1 MIPHHAIST
10 LRAVGRG
17 SVPRR
22 LIVLGVLAALALA
35 PAARAEVRVVTTT
48 EGLASLARGVGGD
61 RVEVESLSR
70 GIQDPHFV
78 DANPTLALKL
88 RHADLLVDVGLDLEI
103 GWLPPLVN
111 QSRNAEIQPNGR
123 RRLTAASAVG
133 VLEIPTGPVDRSQGD
148 LHPAGNP
155 HFLSDPRRALRVA
168 RAIAARLGQLDPPGA
183 ASYQANLA
191 AFSKRLAEAEARWAT
206 ELAPVKGRKLM
217 THHRTMTY
225 FLDWSGIDLAGVL
238 EPKPGVPPPPSHL
251 ADMVGV
257 ARREGVKAVVVENYY
272 DPKSDELV
280 SRLSGAKLVVIPGDV
295 GGVPEAKDYLAYV
308 DHLVRRVSQAL
319 L

>member
-1 MIPHHAIST
+1 
-10 LRAVGRG
+10 
-17 SVPRR
+17 
-22 LIVLGVLAALALA
+22 
-35 PAARAEVRVVTTT
+35 VVTTT
-48 EGLASLARGVGGD
+48 EGLASLAREVGGE
-61 RVEVESLSR
+61 RVSVESLSR

-133 VLEIPTGPVDRSQGD
+133 VLEIATGPVDRSQGD

-168 RAIAARLGQLDPPGA
+168 RAIAIRLGQLDPPGA

-206 ELAPVKGRKLM
+206 ELSPVKGRKLM

-257 ARREGVKAVVVENYY
+257 ARREGVKALVVENYY

-280 SRLSGAKLVVIPGDV
+280 SRLSGARLVVIPGDV
-295 GGVPEAKDYLAYV
+295 GGVPEAKGYLEYV
-308 DHLVRRVSQAL
+308 DALVRRVSQAL